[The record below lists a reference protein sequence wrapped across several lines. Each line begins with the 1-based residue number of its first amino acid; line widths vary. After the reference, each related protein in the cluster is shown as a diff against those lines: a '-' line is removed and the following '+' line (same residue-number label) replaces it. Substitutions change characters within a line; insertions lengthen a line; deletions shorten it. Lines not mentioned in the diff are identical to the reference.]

1 MLTKLIDGSQYGR
14 FGVMSCD
21 LHSDGQCRQQLQS
34 GRVGLRDSEPGAAE
48 DEQAGR
54 VDAGGAV
61 QDGDA
66 ARRAAGQ
73 GRDAGEATRGRHCQ
87 GVGTAGSGAL
97 LLNNTI
103 NEAGD
108 L

>member
-1 MLTKLIDGSQYGR
+1 MLTNVNQYGR
-14 FGVMSCD
+14 LGVIFCD

-34 GRVGLRDSEPGAAE
+34 GRVGLRGSEPGAAE

-73 GRDAGEATRGRHCQ
+73 GRDAGEATRGRHGQ
-87 GVGTAGSGAL
+87 GVRTAGIKRIAS
-97 LLNNTI
+97 
-103 NEAGD
+103 E
-108 L
+108 